1 MRHILVTATIATL
14 ILMLD
19 AGSGFAQPYPLNPYG
34 YNPGNAGIMG
44 IGPGGR
50 AAYQPQYYS
59 TAPYYGNGMYGGY
72 GFGSANMSPNITGLP
87 SQPEAVPD
95 EAYLQSYRSRYF
107 NAALIRPNAAAIDV
121 RVPAG
126 SQLWFQDR
134 QTRQKGGVRLFE
146 SPPLEPGKTYAYKV
160 KAEWTNEDGEKVERT
175 RTIQV
180 RAGQHVALD
189 LRRRE

>member
-1 MRHILVTATIATL
+1 MRHTFTTAALGTL
-14 ILMLD
+14 ILMLE
-19 AGSGFAQPYPLNPYG
+19 AGSSFAQPYPLNPYG

-59 TAPYYGNGMYGGY
+59 TAPHYGNGIYGGY
-72 GFGSANMSPNITGLP
+72 GYGPANMSPNITGLP
-87 SQPEAVPD
+87 SQPEAIPD

-107 NAALIRPNAAAIDV
+107 NAASVRPNAAAIDV

-126 SQLWFQDR
+126 SQLWFQGQ
-134 QTRQKGGVRLFE
+134 QTRQKGSVRLFA

-160 KAEWTNEDGEKVERT
+160 KAEWTDANGEKVERK
-175 RTIQV
+175 RTVQV
-180 RAGQHVALD
+180 HAGDYIRLD
-189 LRRRE
+189 LQKE